1 MANQTQRYE
10 NASHGN
16 FVMIAECAL
25 WIANRHDASD
35 DREGNEKWREKNQ
48 EI

>member
-25 WIANRHDASD
+25 FGLQIGMMQAMIVRAKVVFSD
-35 DREGNEKWREKNQ
+35 FGF
-48 EI
+48 